1 MHASCS
7 TEIDRRSAWDPIAG
21 QDENAASK
29 QYGSGKRHVGSE
41 LWISVDQLIDQA
53 QSLADLIEHRLQL
66 LAARRWRGLGESV
79 PPELVQAERVSGIMT
94 MTAPLLLEKIRVA
107 LAGPMV
113 LFKGP
118 ELALRYPDPA
128 LRPYG
133 DLDILVPDA
142 LAAHEALRLAGFQE
156 IGDPALFVD
165 IHHLRPLVLP
175 PFPLLVEVHSRPKW
189 IDALAPPPT
198 AELIAA
204 AVPSRLGVDGV
215 STLRPDHHTMILVA
229 HAWAH
234 EPLRRILELVDIAA
248 MIEELD
254 RDELQ
259 KLAREWRMERVWNTT
274 LAATDALL
282 AKGSAQAPLPLR
294 LWARNLPAVRS
305 RTVFESHLERWLA
318 GFWALP
324 PRAAVRALAQSAV
337 RAFVPE
343 EDETWSEKLARTRL
357 AFRNA
362 STPRSEHDR
371 VLQERRRH

>member
-1 MHASCS
+1 M
-7 TEIDRRSAWDPIAG
+7 G
-21 QDENAASK
+21 
-29 QYGSGKRHVGSE
+29 GE
-41 LWISVDQLIDQA
+41 LWTSVDLLIDQA

-66 LAARRWRGLGESV
+66 IAARRWRALGESV
-79 PPELVQAERVSGIMT
+79 PRELVQEERASGIMA
-94 MTAPLLLEKIRVA
+94 MTAPLLLEKIRSA
-107 LAGPMV
+107 LAGPVV

-118 ELALRYPDPA
+118 EVALRYPDPSV
-128 LRPYG
+128 RPYA
-133 DLDILVPDA
+133 DLDLLVPDA
-142 LAAHEALRLAGFQE
+142 FAAHDALKLGGFRE
-156 IGDPALFVD
+156 VGDPALFVD
-165 IHHLRPLVLP
+165 IHHLRPLGLP
-175 PFPLLVEVHSRPKW
+175 PFPLLVELHSRPKW
-189 IDALAPPPT
+189 IDALEPPSP

-204 AVPSRLGVDGV
+204 AVPSRLDVDGI
-215 STLRPDHHTMILVA
+215 STLRPDHHAMILVA

-254 RDELQ
+254 RRQLQ
-259 KLAREWRMERVWNTT
+259 TLARQWRMERVWNTT

-282 AKGSAQAPLPLR
+282 ANGSAPAPLPLR

-324 PRAAVRALAQSAV
+324 LRGAVRAAAGSAV

-343 EDETWSEKLARTRL
+343 EDESWREKLARTRL
-357 AFRNA
+357 ALRNA

-371 VLQERRRH
+371 ALQERRRH